1 MKHRFKIVETPP
13 DKNGFVIIAI
23 KEDDHGK
30 FESREDALEYLRN
43 HHGKVQDGEGMK
55 RDTTNDDENVDYRG
69 V

>member
-30 FESREDALEYLRN
+30 FESREDALEYLHN
-43 HHGKVQDGEGMK
+43 HHCKVQDGGDEARYYK
-55 RDTTNDDENVDYRG
+55 R
-69 V
+69 